1 MLVWALEVFHAEKAF
16 AWILDGPP
24 LGLYDMCKRLFMI
37 HGISSKQVVIYH
49 ILIYFGIIEVK
60 KELQLAMQNQTGMQS
75 NLIKTSSSICIE
87 HGDRVMMTTSVTV
100 FIPHLG
106 NHETKGLDISRC
118 YPKWILDRSF
128 YTEKLAISTEH
139 CVPAPS
145 ASRIEVQ
152 QDTKMELAL
161 IDTSTGEMVSYGPIS
176 SEKVEILVIVGDF
189 DDDMGNKWKH
199 EKFNSNFVRVR
210 KRKKAL
216 IMGDVVLNLRDGV
229 GLLGDIYYY
238 R

>member
-1 MLVWALEVFHAEKAF
+1 MQLKDHYAEDDGEIRTSGGSHDTSYSYHAGGFVQGARELEITNGWICWWAWPV
-16 AWILDGPP
+16 
-24 LGLYDMCKRLFMI
+24 YN
-37 HGISSKQVVIYH
+37 
-49 ILIYFGIIEVK
+49 
-60 KELQLAMQNQTGMQS
+60 LQKLRNM
-75 NLIKTSSSICIE
+75 
-87 HGDRVMMTTSVTV
+87 
-100 FIPHLG
+100 
-106 NHETKGLDISRC
+106 NHNGVGSDVA
-118 YPKWILDRSF
+118 F